1 MRGIGNCRLKIADRR
16 LAPLP
21 SQGRAGEGS
30 PRRAWRNGSP
40 SPHPSLGGRGV
51 DRTVRDKR
59 LNLAL
64 KAMVIAMIVALASTV
79 RAAVVINEVAVT
91 VLPRPTA
98 FGAAESHHGY
108 MEYRVALANR
118 SAREK
123 RVDLRLPAAWHA
135 GGEDNLRSVQRSV
148 TLAPGAPAIVS
159 LIQPAVPMDGD
170 GLLVRVGNAS
180 QRVPLSLVDHIPSYT
195 HSGMQP
201 AIMLSQ
207 LADNALRSALQSRMG
222 SGGSGTPGFFQSEIP
237 IEQWSGNWLGYSR
250 YDGIVISAGE
260 IQDASIEVVE
270 ALGRYVAAGGTMI
283 VTGEWR
289 PPTDWR
295 PHGSTQPGYS
305 VYHCG
310 FGAVMVS
317 TAASAPPHHQSA
329 MVDLINAAAA
339 PWRSN
344 YSVEEANRH
353 FPVVDDLQVPVK
365 GLLVLM
371 IGFAVLIGPVNL
383 WVLAKYK
390 KRMWLLWTVP
400 TFSLL
405 TCLAVWVYATAAEG
419 WSGHERVKTVTIL
432 DQRNLTATTIGWAAF
447 YAPITPGGG
456 LTYAMSTELTPQ
468 IGRFSGR
475 FRFGYGG
482 DSGRPRT
489 VDLDNGQ
496 HLATG
501 WIVARVPAHFQ
512 VRKTADTVRQRL
524 NFRGSA
530 AAGFEV
536 VNGLGVDV
544 QQLTFA
550 DAAGNLYAAG
560 PIPAGQTA
568 KLNARPGQAKAGHD
582 AWRWIYENDWV
593 GAGGTITR
601 LTVSPETYVRPGTYL
616 AVLDGEPF
624 LESGLGKTG
633 DRRVESVVLGYAE
646 PNAAIEEAGQ

>member
-1 MRGIGNCRLKIADRR
+1 MRGIGLSKRPREDNSRAATAARGRVAARLLMLTILVFAF
-16 LAPLP
+16 A
-21 SQGRAGEGS
+21 A
-30 PRRAWRNGSP
+30 
-40 SPHPSLGGRGV
+40 
-51 DRTVRDKR
+51 T
-59 LNLAL
+59 
-64 KAMVIAMIVALASTV
+64 T

-98 FGAAESHHGY
+98 FGSSETHHGY

-118 SAREK
+118 SAQDK
-123 RVDLRLPAAWHA
+123 RVALALPATSY
-135 GGEDNLRSVQRSV
+135 GGGDDRIRSIRRAVA
-148 TLAPGAPAIVS
+148 LAPGATAVVS
-159 LIQPAVPMDGD
+159 MLQPAAPMQGD
-170 GLLVRVGNAS
+170 GLDVRVGERTR
-180 QRVPLSLVDHIPSYT
+180 RVPLSLVEHVPFYS
-195 HSGMQP
+195 HSGAQP
-201 AIMLSQ
+201 AIMMSQ
-207 LADNALRSALQSRMG
+207 RIDNALRTALQSRMAG
-222 SGGSGTPGFFQSEIP
+222 GGSGSPGFFQSEIP

-250 YDGIVISAGE
+250 YDGIVISAAE
-260 IQDASIEVVE
+260 MNAAPIEVVE
-270 ALGRYVAAGGTMI
+270 ALRRYVAAGGTMI

-295 PHGSTQPGYS
+295 PHGFSAPGYS
-305 VYHCG
+305 TYHCG

-317 TAASAPPHHQSA
+317 PAAAVPDHHQAA
-329 MVDLINAAAA
+329 MIDLVNQTAA

-405 TCLAVWVYATAAEG
+405 TCLAVWIYATAAEG
-419 WSGHERVKTVTIL
+419 WSGHERVRTVTIL

-468 IGRFSGR
+468 IGRLSGR
-475 FRFGYGG
+475 RYYGYGG

-489 VDLDNGQ
+489 VNLDNGQ

-512 VRKTADTVRQRL
+512 VRKTADTVRRRL

-544 QQLTFA
+544 RRLVYA
-550 DAAGNLYAAG
+550 DRTGKLYQVGA
-560 PIPAGQTA
+560 IPAGQTA
-568 KLNARPGQAKAGHD
+568 TLNARPGRAKAGHD

-646 PNAAIEEAGQ
+646 PNAAAEEAE